1 MPNETLHGQV
11 TADLR
16 ELVGDLPAGAP
27 LPSEAD
33 LQTKYN
39 VSRATVRRALQTL
52 EQDGLITTHMGRGRI
67 VRDRR
72 AMVYRPQ
79 AESEPRR
86 SATMDR
92 IMADLAQTDGRN
104 PSQSIS
110 VSIEQVNEF
119 VAKRLRVPVNTPVV
133 VRRRIRSL
141 NGEPFNINDT
151 YYLHSIAKDTDV
163 MNPVDIPTGSN
174 YLIEAI
180 IGREVR
186 AVDEFYIRM
195 PTPEEARRLNL
206 STGTPVAIHYTT
218 GYTADDKVVRVDYS
232 VIPGDRHVILYER
245 VHAEDEE

>member
-1 MPNETLHGQV
+1 
-11 TADLR
+11 
-16 ELVGDLPAGAP
+16 
-27 LPSEAD
+27 
-33 LQTKYN
+33 
-39 VSRATVRRALQTL
+39 
-52 EQDGLITTHMGRGRI
+52 
-67 VRDRR
+67 
-72 AMVYRPQ
+72 
-79 AESEPRR
+79 
-86 SATMDR
+86 
-92 IMADLAQTDGRN
+92 
-104 PSQSIS
+104 
-110 VSIEQVNEF
+110 
-119 VAKRLRVPVNTPVV
+119 
-133 VRRRIRSL
+133 
-141 NGEPFNINDT
+141 
-151 YYLHSIAKDTDV
+151 